1 MISRHWK
8 GVAKKERADEYIDH
22 LKMETF
28 PTLKKLNGFISA
40 QILSRDVTNGVE
52 FLVVTQWKSHEVIH
66 QFAGK
71 DIDVAVVPKLVQD
84 IMVQYDPTVTHYE
97 ITFPEEC

>member
-22 LKMETF
+22 LKRETF
-28 PTLKKLNGFISA
+28 PALKKIDGFIAA
-40 QILSRDVTNGVE
+40 QILSREVNNGVE
-52 FLVVTQWKSHEVIH
+52 FLVITQWKSLKVIH

-71 DIDVAVVPKLVQD
+71 NIDVAVVPKLVQD
-84 IMVQYDPTVTHYE
+84 IMVRYDPTVTHYE
-97 ITFPEEC
+97 MTFPEE